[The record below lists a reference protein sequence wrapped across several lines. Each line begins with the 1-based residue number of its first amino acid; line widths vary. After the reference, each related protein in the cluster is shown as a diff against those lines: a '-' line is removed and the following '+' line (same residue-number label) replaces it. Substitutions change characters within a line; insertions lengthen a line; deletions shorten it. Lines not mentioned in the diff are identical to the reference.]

1 MIISIIVRKIYKF
14 IGGQYSNLYNRQLIY
29 GNNNHTYIMLKQET
43 IAKIIPPMGKLN
55 KIPTGVVTF
64 DPIIR
69 GGFPSGSLIL
79 LLGEAGAGN
88 MEFAYTSASMLSL
101 LKSNPELYDSTK
113 KQLDVFMVNNETL
126 QLPDTIC
133 YISFSHSK
141 EDIKAELEHSFP
153 HGFPAAFDSK
163 GFIFKDFSSFCPEC
177 KTLETDN
184 SWKTM
189 KGIRHEERLL
199 ILRELISTLEF
210 HSRNSLVII
219 DSLASL
225 RRACCFEWADFITF
239 LEELQKKSK
248 KWGGMIYMQLGL
260 GIFEKNQEEE
270 IMDVVDAILV
280 FEWVQESFSRQQ
292 TMYMRKSRGVLP
304 AIIKDNMVRFDTMV
318 TNTDGFVVTNV
329 KRISGR

>member
-1 MIISIIVRKIYKF
+1 
-14 IGGQYSNLYNRQLIY
+14 
-29 GNNNHTYIMLKQET
+29 MLNQET
-43 IAKIIPPMGKLN
+43 IAKNISPMGKLY
-55 KIPTGVVTF
+55 KIPTGVGTF

-69 GGFPSGSLIL
+69 GGFPSGSLL
-79 LLGEAGAGN
+79 LLIGEAGAGS

-101 LKSNPELYDSTK
+101 LKSNPELCDSTK
-113 KQLDVFMVNNETL
+113 KQLDAFMVNNESL
-126 QLPDTIC
+126 KLPDTIC

-141 EDIKAELEHSFP
+141 EDIKAELEYSFP
-153 HGFPAAFDSK
+153 HGFTGAFDSK

-177 KTLETDN
+177 TTLETNN
-184 SWKTM
+184 SWKSM
-189 KGIRHEERLL
+189 KGIRHEEKQL

-210 HSRNSLVII
+210 YSCNGLVII

-225 RRACCFEWADFITF
+225 RRACCLEWADFSSF

-248 KWGGMIYMQLGL
+248 KWGGMIYLQLGS

-270 IMDVVDAILV
+270 IMDIVDGVLV
-280 FEWVQESFSRQQ
+280 FEWAQEGFSRQQ

-304 AIIKDNMVRFDTMV
+304 NIIKDNMVRFDTMV
-318 TNTDGFVVTNV
+318 TNTEGYVVTNV